1 MGYKYKLQLP
11 DARKLSTSC
20 YFFPSFFSSF
30 AGPTDTM
37 SNFPSFFSF
46 FAIAIVSIWPMTV
59 IFWSFRSTA
68 MESIPTNKWLTLKY
82 ARILKVWDTSREL
95 DYGNIW
101 NFGRMRTI
109 QFNPKH
115 TINVRNCSHGLLLCP
130 LISHGWDFY
139 HHLLLNPQKFKKGNR
154 RLIFK
159 TAVNCNYPINWG

>member
-1 MGYKYKLQLP
+1 MFRKRKRKCWHPKILQYSHENVTDLRIIIKKKRDRYTHMDKSETSIIHKLCISDRPLLFWRENEEEQMGYKYKLQLP

-82 ARILKVWDTSREL
+82 ARILKVWDTSR
-95 DYGNIW
+95 
-101 NFGRMRTI
+101 
-109 QFNPKH
+109 
-115 TINVRNCSHGLLLCP
+115 
-130 LISHGWDFY
+130 
-139 HHLLLNPQKFKKGNR
+139 
-154 RLIFK
+154 
-159 TAVNCNYPINWG
+159 